1 MSPGTGLAIAGL
13 IPLGVAV
20 YMIIVLIVHR
30 ILKKPIRM
38 NPDYR
43 PHRDE
48 WYPF

>member
-1 MSPGTGLAIAGL
+1 MSAATGLVIAGL

-20 YMIIVLIVHR
+20 YMGIVYIVHR
-30 ILKKPIRM
+30 IMKKPIRM

-43 PHRDE
+43 PDRDW